1 MERKRHLPMIA
12 TAVIL
17 LFVVGAI
24 QQQQQQYSI
33 GGVNTKS
40 IRYFSNCTH
49 GNLDDD
55 YDDDAYSLAREQSF
69 GFFYDITS
77 EHWNLHRQLYLEH
90 ENHRYPD
97 KPLTFNPQAN
107 EEDVLPEIYAKR
119 GGFPGWSSYEAWYQ
133 NNYEPNFSCP
143 FEMRVGEPMNGDGPK
158 WVCDPH
164 RITKLARD
172 RKKEDPN
179 HPGCVIYSIGSNG
192 DFKFEMGMQNTVGE
206 GVCEFHIFDF
216 GDFEGMIPPKLR
228 RAYYH
233 RWGLKKQEDPTTKID
248 SSKRVGRTKM
258 TLHGLQDTIKLLGH
272 ENLDVIDIFKIDCE
286 NCEWDTYMD
295 WLSVDVPLLHQIQVE
310 VHRAPAKKG
319 TGGAIDFFDQMENAG
334 YLRFHKEPNIQWGP
348 DNVEYSFIKVEKAF
362 MEGN

>member
-1 MERKRHLPMIA
+1 MHSLHQNVLVFA
-12 TAVIL
+12 
-17 LFVVGAI
+17 
-24 QQQQQQYSI
+24 S
-33 GGVNTKS
+33 
-40 IRYFSNCTH
+40 
-49 GNLDDD
+49 DDD
-55 YDDDAYSLAREQSF
+55 DLF
-69 GFFYDITS
+69 GVSNVPT
-77 EHWNLHRQLYLEH
+77 HNLLH
-90 ENHRYPD
+90 
-97 KPLTFNPQAN
+97 F
-107 EEDVLPEIYAKR
+107 VLS
-119 GGFPGWSSYEAWYQ
+119 WSI
-133 NNYEPNFSCP
+133 
-143 FEMRVGEPMNGDGPK
+143 DGPK

-272 ENLDVIDIFKIDCE
+272 ENLDVIDIFVSQQSVGVFFLVLLILLTSVHPKMLCRKSIARIA
-286 NCEWDTYMD
+286 NGIHTWIGYRSTF
-295 WLSVDVPLLHQIQVE
+295 LSSIKFRWKFTVLQHRRVPE
-310 VHRAPAKKG
+310 VQSISLIKWR
-319 TGGAIDFFDQMENAG
+319 T
-334 YLRFHKEPNIQWGP
+334 P
-348 DNVEYSFIKVEKAF
+348 DI
-362 MEGN
+362 

>member
-12 TAVIL
+12 TAVVL
-17 LFVVGAI
+17 LFVVGSI

-133 NNYEPNFSCP
+133 NVSVARTNYDDNDDEQ
-143 FEMRVGEPMNGDGPK
+143 
-158 WVCDPH
+158 
-164 RITKLARD
+164 
-172 RKKEDPN
+172 
-179 HPGCVIYSIGSNG
+179 IY
-192 DFKFEMGMQNTVGE
+192 
-206 GVCEFHIFDF
+206 
-216 GDFEGMIPPKLR
+216 
-228 RAYYH
+228 
-233 RWGLKKQEDPTTKID
+233 
-248 SSKRVGRTKM
+248 
-258 TLHGLQDTIKLLGH
+258 
-272 ENLDVIDIFKIDCE
+272 
-286 NCEWDTYMD
+286 
-295 WLSVDVPLLHQIQVE
+295 
-310 VHRAPAKKG
+310 
-319 TGGAIDFFDQMENAG
+319 
-334 YLRFHKEPNIQWGP
+334 
-348 DNVEYSFIKVEKAF
+348 
-362 MEGN
+362 